1 MGNNDYI
8 NPNWQDLLRANGLD
22 TFEALWSRNADVWHE
37 APNVRRG
44 GWSGVV
50 RLTLARPEG
59 GEVGIFVKRQENH
72 TYREWRRFAL
82 PAATFEREFVNLM
95 HFQRLGIPTL
105 EPLYFGK
112 RRVDG
117 NLRAILVTLELSGC
131 DPLDAPR
138 WNPLAQTKLQHRR
151 SLIRQIAETIR
162 RMHAQHW
169 QHNCLYP
176 KHLFAGEFAGNS
188 EGRYDVRL
196 IDLEKAKWRPF
207 RNRIAMHD
215 LCSLHRHADGWSR
228 SDRLR
233 LFLAY
238 CQVPRLTPATR
249 KLLRNILMRARG
261 KNAGA

>member
-1 MGNNDYI
+1 
-8 NPNWQDLLRANGLD
+8 
-22 TFEALWSRNADVWHE
+22 
-37 APNVRRG
+37 VRRG

-82 PAATFEREFVNLM
+82 PAATFEREFVKLM

-138 WNPLAQTKLQHRR
+138 WNPLAQTKPQHRR

-162 RMHAQHW
+162 RMHAQYW
-169 QHNCLYP
+169 QHNCLIRNTCLPGSSPEIQKVASMYGSLILKKP
-176 KHLFAGEFAGNS
+176 IGVHSETASRCMTSVPYIAMLTAGAAATDLDCS
-188 EGRYDVRL
+188 RL
-196 IDLEKAKWRPF
+196 I
-207 RNRIAMHD
+207 
-215 LCSLHRHADGWSR
+215 
-228 SDRLR
+228 
-233 LFLAY
+233 
-238 CQVPRLTPATR
+238 
-249 KLLRNILMRARG
+249 ARCHV
-261 KNAGA
+261 